1 MGVVA
6 FCSGKSCGVTTLAL
20 AVAARWPVYPLD
32 PVLGAMLLVEADPSG
47 GDLAA
52 RFGLRPA
59 PGLTSAAAATGTAG
73 GGVGAH
79 VQQLPGVGVPVLLAA
94 ASFVQAAAAV
104 RTAADAGLIER
115 AGGAGP
121 VVVDVGRLDGR
132 SAALPVAA
140 RADVTVVVCG
150 PRWDEVAHAAA
161 TIDALRGAGAARL
174 LLVLRG
180 EGPLSGKD
188 ITQALQVPVWGTVPD
203 DRGSARILSGQAR
216 PGRGWV
222 RLPLARSAR
231 SLATDLAREL
241 PNPGGPVAAAAVDG
255 PAVTGRRARRLDRR
269 REVVRP

>member
-6 FCSGKSCGVTTLAL
+6 VCSGKSAGVTTLAL

-32 PVLGAMLLVEADPSG
+32 PTLGAMLLVEADPSG

-59 PGLTSAAAATGTAG
+59 PGLTSAAAAAGTAGPAG
-73 GGVGAH
+73 GGVGPH

-104 RTAADAGLIER
+104 RTADDVRLIER
-115 AGGAGP
+115 AAGAGP

-132 SAALPVAA
+132 SVALPVAA
-140 RADVTVVVCG
+140 RADVAVVVCG

-161 TIDALRGAGAARL
+161 TIAALRGAGAARL

-180 EGPLSGKD
+180 DGPLSGKD
-188 ITQALQVPVWGTVPD
+188 IAQALDVPVWGTVPD
-203 DRGSARILSGQAR
+203 DRAAARILSGQAR

-222 RLPLARSAR
+222 RLSLARSAR

-241 PNPGGPVAAAAVDG
+241 PGPGGPAGAQTVDG
-255 PAVTGRRARRLDRR
+255 QAVTGRRARG

>member
-6 FCSGKSCGVTTLAL
+6 VCSGKSAGVTTLAL
-20 AVAARWPVYPLD
+20 ALAARWPVHPLD
-32 PVLGAMLLVEADPSG
+32 ATPGAMLLVEADPSG

-59 PGLTSAAAATGTAG
+59 PGLTSAAAATGTAS

-79 VQQLPGVGVPVLLAA
+79 LQQLPGVGVPVLLAA

-104 RTAADAGLIER
+104 RTADDARLIDR

-140 RADVTVVVCG
+140 RADVAVVVCG

-161 TIDALRGAGAARL
+161 TIAALRGAGATRL

-180 EGPLSGKD
+180 DGPLSGKD
-188 ITQALQVPVWGTVPD
+188 ITHALDVPVWGSVPD
-203 DRGSARILSGQAR
+203 DRATARILAGQAR

-241 PNPGGPVAAAAVDG
+241 PNPAAPAGAPTVDG
-255 PAVTGRRARRLDRR
+255 QAVTSRPVRR
-269 REVVRP
+269 REVAPP